1 MRVAVV
7 GLGVQGNKRILVAG
21 DDVVATV
28 DPAVATAQYRRVQ
41 DLALSEFDA
50 AIVCTPDQSK
60 LEILRYLLSNSKH
73 VLVEKPLLAAKTQEL
88 IELEEIAR
96 STGSVCYT
104 AYNHRFEPHIV
115 NLKNLLRQKVLG
127 NLYQARIFYGNG
139 TALDVKNS
147 PWRDN
152 GIGVLSDLGSHVLD
166 MALFLFG
173 YRETAFETWSANRL
187 ETNCY
192 DHVVFGSEGRP
203 VIEFEVTL
211 LSWRNTFTVDVL
223 GDQGS
228 AHINGLCKWGPSTLT
243 VRKRAFPSGK
253 PEECVKE
260 VVSPDPTW
268 ELEYEYFKQTCS
280 DGVSNIKNDQ
290 WINSILD
297 DLALTAIEKS
307 HQ

>member
-7 GLGVQGNKRILVAG
+7 GLGVQGNKRIRVAG

-28 DPAVATAQYRRVQ
+28 DPIVTTAKCQRVQ

-60 LEILRYLLSNSKH
+60 LEILRYLLSNNKH
-73 VLVEKPLLAAKTQEL
+73 VLVEKPLLAAKTQQL
-88 IELEEIAR
+88 IELEEIIR
-96 STGSVCYT
+96 STGTVCYT

-115 NLKNLLRQKVLG
+115 NLKKLLGQKVLG
-127 NLYQARIFYGNG
+127 NIYQARIFYGNG

-173 YRETAFETWSANRL
+173 DRETMFETWSANRL
-187 ETNCY
+187 ETSCY

-203 VIEFEVTL
+203 ILEFEVTL
-211 LSWRNTFTVDVL
+211 LSWKNTFTETFWV
-223 GDQGS
+223 
-228 AHINGLCKWGPSTLT
+228 T
-243 VRKRAFPSGK
+243 
-253 PEECVKE
+253 KE
-260 VVSPDPTW
+260 A
-268 ELEYEYFKQTCS
+268 L
-280 DGVSNIKNDQ
+280 I
-290 WINSILD
+290 
-297 DLALTAIEKS
+297 LTAS
-307 HQ
+307 ANGVQVL